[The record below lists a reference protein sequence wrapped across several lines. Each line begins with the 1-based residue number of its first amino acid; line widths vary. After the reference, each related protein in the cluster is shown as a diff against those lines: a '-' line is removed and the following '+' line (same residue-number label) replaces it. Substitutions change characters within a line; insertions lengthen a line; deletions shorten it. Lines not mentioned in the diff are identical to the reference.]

1 MNPGETFCLEISNAN
16 ELYNYMLLLREM
28 KDKVIRNVWSDHKE
42 YIIES
47 SLDPKI
53 FFVTPVSW
61 YDRGDAKRASNNAW
75 FPYLKYPL
83 KVL

>member
-1 MNPGETFCLEISNAN
+1 MNPGEVICTDIENAN
-16 ELYNYMLLLREM
+16 DFYNYMLLNREL
-28 KDKVIRNVWSDHKE
+28 KDKFICNVWSDHKE

-47 SLDPKI
+47 TDNKDI
-53 FFVTPVSW
+53 FYVIPVSW
-61 YDRGDAKRASNNAW
+61 YDRGDARKSSNNAW